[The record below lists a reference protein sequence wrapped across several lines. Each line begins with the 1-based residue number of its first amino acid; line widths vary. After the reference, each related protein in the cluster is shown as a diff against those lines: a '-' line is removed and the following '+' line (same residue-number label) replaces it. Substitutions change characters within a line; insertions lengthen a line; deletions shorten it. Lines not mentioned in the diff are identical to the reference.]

1 MLIFVPKWR
10 IINIEE
16 GADEYMF
23 TIQEIVERL
32 VPVFEANG
40 IKTAIL
46 FGSYAKGT
54 ATDLSDVDLVIVTAE
69 RPRGLRAIGIK
80 SRIGDALPIP
90 VDVFFQ
96 FELIPDGRA
105 DKEVRE
111 TGVII
116 YEAA

>member
-1 MLIFVPKWR
+1 ML
-10 IINIEE
+10 
-16 GADEYMF
+16 

-40 IKTAIL
+40 IQTAIL

-54 ATDLSDVDLVIVTAE
+54 ATDLSDIDLIIVTTD
-69 RPRGLRAIGIK
+69 RPRGLHAIGIK
-80 SRIGDALPIP
+80 SCIGNALPVP

-105 DKEVRE
+105 EREVKE
-111 TGVII
+111 TGVVI

>member
-1 MLIFVPKWR
+1 
-10 IINIEE
+10 
-16 GADEYMF
+16 MF